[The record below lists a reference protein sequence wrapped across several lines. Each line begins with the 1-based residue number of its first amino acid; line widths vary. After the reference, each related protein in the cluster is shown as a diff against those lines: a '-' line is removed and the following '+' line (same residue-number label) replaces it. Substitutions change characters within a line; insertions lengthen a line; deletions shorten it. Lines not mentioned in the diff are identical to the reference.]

1 MFMTK
6 LDVIDKRILMLLQHD
21 ARLTTKEIADK
32 LGKSVTAVYER
43 IRWLQDEGYI
53 KSYIALLN
61 REKIEKHLVAYTNV
75 QLKEHAHQML
85 KDFEKAVVKL
95 TEVMECYHM
104 TGAYDYLLKIVVNDM
119 NAYHDFILNKL
130 AKLSNIGTV
139 QSSFIMTEV
148 KLDTAYPI
156 K

>member
-1 MFMTK
+1 MAKF
-6 LDVIDKRILMLLQHD
+6 DAIDKRILMLLQHD

-32 LGKSVTAVYER
+32 LGKSATAIYER
-43 IRWLQDEGYI
+43 IRWLENEGYI
-53 KSYIALLN
+53 QQYVAILSK
-61 REKIEKHLVAYTNV
+61 EKIEKTLVAYTNV

-95 TEVMECYHM
+95 SEVMECYHM
-104 TGAYDYLLKIVVNDM
+104 TGSYDYLLKIVAGDM
-119 NAYHDFILNKL
+119 KAYHDFMLNKL
-130 AKLSNIGTV
+130 AKLANIGTV

-148 KLDTAYPI
+148 KYSTAYTL